1 MVPWTD
7 HTGLALALQQSH
19 YIYLNGVV
27 LVSQTE
33 IGIKRDGPAGDA
45 LSLPYYAATA
55 WHHHVL
61 SPELQA
67 MALEEEL
74 LPLVEA
80 FCIEELMPLLARG
93 GFVDPAKRAAMA
105 AQVAKYSGLSETA
118 VLQHNLAVPPNF
130 FWKELLR

>member
-1 MVPWTD
+1 MRSERGGAGEPD
-7 HTGLALALQQSH
+7 RDRDQTGRPGRRRALAA
-19 YIYLNGVV
+19 V
-27 LVSQTE
+27 L
-33 IGIKRDGPAGDA
+33 RR
-45 LSLPYYAATA
+45 ATA
-55 WHHHVL
+55 WHHNVL

-93 GFVDPAKRAAMA
+93 GFVDPAKRTAMA

-118 VLQHNLAVPPNF
+118 VLQA
-130 FWKELLR
+130 ELYSKALEQAEGHGTI